1 MAVGDLEFEQDLV
14 SKNHSSKIFIA
25 PLLLIHATSMDE
37 FEIISKTFATH
48 LEDYPI
54 PRKPDSAFKV
64 DLCTKYAHHERLM
77 MCHPSYRNGEKRI
90 IGINQPCYYYQY
102 VAKKSCVFVDHGL
115 FKKLL

>member
-1 MAVGDLEFEQDLV
+1 
-14 SKNHSSKIFIA
+14 
-25 PLLLIHATSMDE
+25 MDE